1 MAADDN
7 RKNPLQRRGT
17 TQTDRFLK
25 ALDPGHFKMD
35 ERSAADLILFAA
47 RYSRHLKYY
56 NADNQADGDWSPF
69 FTGDISAVLA
79 CLGSLPV
86 SGFQTFGRRLQKYLT
101 DEPAR
106 DETVLSHHFLLLF
119 HLPVLL
125 LREVGRH
132 FPRLPRSHPLRE
144 TIQNILG
151 QDAASPLANLVKY
164 YRGALQL
171 EEPIFPDEPLAAANY
186 NISFDAADP
195 RFQLPTMV
203 SERLAEGVELSSLD
217 LGTALLAGLAPPEWP
232 EPGSYTWQDFY
243 AAVQPDASPYG
254 DSRRYHQIF
263 DALNY
268 NLLSQAQEGLFQALE
283 RIALAAAQHL
293 EESLTGFDGH
303 TPHYGLWLA
312 FLRLFAFSQEHLNTL
327 TRRHLEYYYREVLQL
342 RLRDARPDKV
352 HLLFELNKNA
362 PERLLSAGNTFFK
375 AGKDPKG
382 QEILYRLD
390 KDFVVSR
397 AQVESLKSLYR
408 PLLPWP
414 GAGVFASE
422 VADSKDGLGAPLP
435 PDDPQWRPFGSA
447 EASPQARLGFA
458 VADKQLFL
466 REGDRTITLVLNPG
480 QTVRGKRDARDFLR
494 RRETAL
500 SGLFKAHLTAED
512 GWLEVAPPKLR
523 VSLSARQTL
532 TFEIS
537 LDGED
542 PAIIPHDSDLH
553 GEGYEVVE
561 PVLKLEGAWAPG
573 QTFSRTLAG
582 LLQDFRFE
590 SMELRVAVQEVRNF
604 TLQNE
609 AGLLDTTKA
618 FLPFGAAPA
627 ANTFLIL
634 GSRELFSKKLDA
646 VKLHVKWEKTLTASG
661 FFLRK
666 DPSEYHVR
674 LWHLK
679 EGKWQEPSPSAE
691 IGLFPGSG
699 VMTLTGLSE
708 LSDTQTQAISDEPYG
723 NTSNTGFLKLVLTQ
737 GFGHDRYINEKTK
750 ALINLAAP
758 IRWSTSRRYN
768 YDAQNIP
775 REPYT
780 PKITEI
786 KLDYATKAA
795 GPGRFYHIH
804 PFGIKEEGR
813 LSGRLLPELPY
824 EGELYIGVKDLKPPQ
839 RLSLLFQTAE
849 GTANPLKG
857 RNTTLQ
863 WHYLRQD
870 DWVKFEEQHLDD
882 KTNCLTGSGII
893 GLAVPADA
901 DTGHAVMP
909 AGLHWLRLSVAAD
922 ADALNNLVSIN
933 AQAASASFFP
943 LDNDMAILA
952 EPRAPGSI
960 AKLKV
965 SDAAIKKVSQPYAS
979 FGGQPPETER
989 HFFTRAS
996 ERLRHKDRA
1005 ATLWDYEHLVLE
1017 RFPGIYKVKCINHT
1031 ELRREAGDR
1040 LVDQEMRP
1048 GHVLLV
1054 TIPYLPKGQRAAN
1067 PLRPY
1072 TDKKTLVAIEHFL
1085 ASRHSP
1091 FVRLQVMNP
1100 KLEEIQ
1106 VEFNVAF
1113 TPDIADLAFYKAEL
1127 NQAII
1132 RFLSPWAYDEGAEI
1146 SFGGRWYKSAI
1157 INFVEE
1163 QAYVAYVT
1171 DFKMYHKADI
1181 TQADSQWRRVDEEM
1195 IEATASRS
1203 ILVSHA
1209 QHKITEIMTSP

>member
-1 MAADDN
+1 MAADGN

-25 ALDPGHFKMD
+25 ALDPGHFKVD

-56 NADNQADGDWSPF
+56 NADNQADGDWLPF

-101 DEPAR
+101 DEPGR

-119 HLPVLL
+119 HLPLL
-125 LREVGRH
+125 LFREVGRH
-132 FPRLPRSHPLRE
+132 FPRLPRRHPLRE
-144 TIQNILG
+144 SIQNILG

-164 YRGALQL
+164 YRGVLQL
-171 EEPIFPDEPLAAANY
+171 EEPIFPDESLAAANY
-186 NISFDAADP
+186 NISFDAGDP
-195 RFQLPTMV
+195 RLQLPTMV
-203 SERLAEGVELSSLD
+203 SERLAEVVEFSSLD

-232 EPGSYTWQDFY
+232 DRTNYTWQNFY
-243 AAVQPDASPYG
+243 ASVQPDATPYR
-254 DSRRYHQIF
+254 DSRRYQQIF

-268 NLLSQAQEGLFQALE
+268 NLLSQALEGLFQALE
-283 RIALAAAQHL
+283 RIALTAAGHL

-327 TRRHLEYYYREVLQL
+327 TQRHLEHYYREVLQL
-342 RLRDARPDKV
+342 RARGAQPDKV

-362 PERLLSAGNTFFK
+362 PERLLSAKNTFLK

-382 QEILYRLD
+382 KEILYRLD
-390 KDFVVSR
+390 YDFVVNR
-397 AQVESLKSLYR
+397 ARVESLKSLYR
-408 PLLPWP
+408 PGLPWP
-414 GAGVFASE
+414 VAGAFASE
-422 VADSKDGLGAPLP
+422 VADSRDGRGEPLP

-447 EASPQARLGFA
+447 GASPRARLGFA

-480 QTVRGKRDARDFLR
+480 QTVRGNLDAREFLR
-494 RRETAL
+494 RRETTL
-500 SGLFKAHLTAED
+500 SGIFKAYLTAED
-512 GWLEVAPPKLR
+512 GWLEIVAPKLR
-523 VSLSARQTL
+523 GSLSGSQTL

-542 PAIIPHDSDLH
+542 PAVIPHDPGLH
-553 GEGYEVVE
+553 GEGYEVSE
-561 PVLKLEGAWAPG
+561 PVLKIECAFAPEQRLSG
-573 QTFSRTLAG
+573 TLGG
-582 LLQDFRFE
+582 LLQDFRWE
-590 SMELRVAVQEVRNF
+590 ALELGVSVQGVRNF

-609 AGLLDTTKA
+609 AGLLDATKS

-634 GSRELFSKKLDA
+634 GSSELFSKKLDA
-646 VKLHVKWEKTLTASG
+646 VKLHVEWEKTLTKSD
-661 FFLRK
+661 FFLRRE
-666 DPSEYHVR
+666 PSVYNVR
-674 LWHLK
+674 LGHLK
-679 EGKWQEPSPSAE
+679 EGKWQEKSPPADL
-691 IGLFPGSG
+691 GLFPGNG
-699 VMTLTGLSE
+699 VMELTGLSE
-708 LSDTQTQAISDEPYG
+708 LSDMQAQTISNEPYG
-723 NTSNTGFLKLVLTQ
+723 NTSNTGFLKLILTQ
-737 GFGHDRYINEKTK
+737 GFGHDRYIDEKTK
-750 ALINLAAP
+750 ALINLASP
-758 IRWSTSRRYN
+758 ITWRTSRKYN
-768 YDAQNIP
+768 YDAQKIP

-780 PKITEI
+780 PKITEM
-786 KLDYATKAA
+786 KLDYATKAST
-795 GPGRFYHIH
+795 PSRFFHLY
-804 PFGIKEEGR
+804 PFGLKEEGN

-824 EGELYIGVKDLKPPQ
+824 EGELYIGVQDLKPPQ
-839 RLSLLFQTAE
+839 RLSMLFQTAE

-857 RNTTLQ
+857 KNITLQ

-870 DWVKFEEQHLDD
+870 DWVKLEDQYIDD

-893 GLAVPADA
+893 GIAVPADA

-909 AGLHWLRLSVAAD
+909 AGLHWLRLSAAAD
-922 ADALNNLVSIN
+922 TDAFNNLVSIN

-943 LDNDMAILA
+943 QDNDLAILA
-952 EPRAPGSI
+952 QPLAPGAI

-979 FGGQPPETER
+979 FGGKPPETDR
-989 HFFTRAS
+989 HFFTRSS
-996 ERLRHKDRA
+996 ELLRHKDRA
-1005 ATLWDYEHLVLE
+1005 STLWDYEHLVLE
-1017 RFPGIYKVKCINHT
+1017 HFPGIYKVKCLNHA
-1031 ELRREAGDR
+1031 ELCRAAGDR
-1040 LVDQEMRP
+1040 LVDKEMRP
-1048 GHVLLV
+1048 GHVLVV
-1054 TIPYLPKGQRAAN
+1054 TIPYLKGNSAVN

-1072 TDKKTLVAIEHFL
+1072 TDKKTLVAIENFL
-1085 ASRHSP
+1085 TSRLSP
-1091 FVRLQVMNP
+1091 FVRLQVLNP
-1100 KLEEIQ
+1100 KIEEVQ

-1113 TPDIADLAFYKAEL
+1113 TKDIADISFYKAEL
-1127 NQAII
+1127 HRAIV

-1157 INFVEE
+1157 INYVEE

-1171 DFKMYHKADI
+1171 DFKMHHKADI
-1181 TQADSQWRRVDEEM
+1181 TQSDSQWPRVDEEM
-1195 IEATASRS
+1195 IEATTSRS

-1209 QHKITEIMTSP
+1209 QHKITEIMVSP